1 MLKIRTS
8 KEFIKKKSE
17 EQLHK
22 EMFESLVEL
31 KRQSKELLLNTIG
44 VFIDAWLFKL
54 ALNCILRFLGVTCIP
69 FCVALAFTCLVL
81 VIKDI
86 K

>member
-69 FCVALAFTCLVL
+69 FCV
-81 VIKDI
+81 
-86 K
+86 